1 MTLEVPTRTIDN
13 KTTIYSTNTPIFDAP
28 IVQERDFDYDDLEGV
43 IDDLDNPYDQTIPVT
58 VVMPDTKAKSI
69 QKEHKV
75 TTIA

>member
-28 IVQERDFDYDDLEGV
+28 IIQERDFDYDDLEGI

-58 VVMPDTKAKSI
+58 VVMPVPTKPNQNKDSI
-69 QKEHKV
+69 ELLQ
-75 TTIA
+75 